1 MVQLSPAR
9 GWNLGVERG
18 PDWLFVQ
25 PHCSGQDAGSEGELD
40 EQVWALLEQ
49 SLTYRLVLELD
60 AIDCLTPELVDQLA
74 SLQKRI
80 HAHAGTLRI
89 CGLSDKNALLLQDS
103 PQSSLLPHFIDRES
117 AVMGHARPR
126 RPR

>member
-9 GWNLGVERG
+9 GWDLGVERG

-25 PHCSGQDAGSEGELD
+25 PRCSGEGPGGERELV
-40 EQVWALLEQ
+40 EQVWLLLEQ

-60 AIDCLTPELVDQLA
+60 AIVCLTPELIDQLS

-80 HAHAGTLRI
+80 HAHSGTLRI
-89 CGLSDKNALLLQDS
+89 CGLSDKNALLLHDS
-103 PQSSLLPHFIDRES
+103 ERSSLLPYFCSRES

-126 RPR
+126 QPR